1 MKIPALVLAAALA
14 LAGCDFSVQP
24 PASPQ
29 ASAGAGATA
38 APMQPREAVPL
49 PDFTT
54 LMKRDGPAV
63 VNIISTNK
71 AAPAARRGQPPQAQQ
86 EEDPMLEFFRRF
98 IPDMPPG
105 GPNAQPR
112 AG

>member
-1 MKIPALVLAAALA
+1 MKSLWVAMLAFALGA
-14 LAGCDFSVQP
+14 CEFSVQR
-24 PASPQ
+24 PAPQ
-29 ASAGAGATA
+29 PQPSAGSGATSPA
-38 APMQPREAVPL
+38 APREAIAL
-49 PDFTT
+49 PDFTQ

-71 AAPAARRGQPPQAQQ
+71 PGPARRGQPPQAQQ

-98 IPDMPPG
+98 IPDLPPG
-105 GPNAQPR
+105 GPGGQPR